1 MSRSSSANSP
11 TMVRTGASSSNSSR
25 TFGEVIRC
33 QPQMKREL
41 LFVLRALEVLLSSG
55 VGLEA
60 GVHMIAKGGYGAVSE
75 DFSKIIRSWNR
86 SHPRGRAE
94 GGQEASRQ

>member
-1 MSRSSSANSP
+1 MSA
-11 TMVRTGASSSNSSR
+11 AD
-25 TFGEVIRC
+25 E
-33 QPQMKREL
+33 QREL

-75 DFSKIIRSWNR
+75 DFSKIMKGVGTG